1 MALRWYIALERI
13 NKMNQI
19 EAAEIIAS
27 EIPETQNE
35 INKLILKNPFAIIR
49 VITAHIRKMVEQ
61 HNEKM
66 IEKSL
71 TVMDKIYRK
80 GDLHLKNAVETEFI
94 FSLSNIIN
102 TSNPSEKKLIRAKIP
117 AALHK
122 AYTHQIYKSGL

>member
-1 MALRWYIALERI
+1 
-13 NKMNQI
+13 MNQI

-27 EIPETQNE
+27 EIPETQTE
-35 INKLILKNPFAIIR
+35 INKLISLKNPFAIIR

-102 TSNPSEKKLIRAKIP
+102 TSNTSEKKLIRAKIP

-122 AYTHQIYKSGL
+122 AYTHQIYKSGI